1 MTQEEYRRQE
11 VRQTL
16 DKVSKVEKV
25 EKVERMETNTANKV
39 GDIPRPVDTF
49 AEKGSWTMTVTDHLM
64 SNSENK
70 DSQKGGVGENQLVEE
85 ETARRREAENAEMR
99 KREENQLKEEEEK
112 RKQLQQDLEMRKQ
125 AQFDEEMRLKEEEL
139 RKAKAEEM
147 VRVKEEEE
155 ARRAVEEEV
164 RLKREEVER
173 DIERNKEL
181 GLMKE
186 QLANQTLLQ
195 TSTPNK
201 EEKHLVV
208 SRHEISEEERQEML
222 RERQEFLRI
231 PRQELEEEEL
241 GRTRKYFITQQ
252 EIVFYVKVTMV
263 KICDVFGN

>member
-1 MTQEEYRRQE
+1 M
-11 VRQTL
+11 
-16 DKVSKVEKV
+16 
-25 EKVERMETNTANKV
+25 
-39 GDIPRPVDTF
+39 
-49 AEKGSWTMTVTDHLM
+49 
-64 SNSENK
+64 
-70 DSQKGGVGENQLVEE
+70 
-85 ETARRREAENAEMR
+85 
-99 KREENQLKEEEEK
+99 REERRL
-112 RKQLQQDLEMRKQ
+112 LQQDLEMRKR

-181 GLMKE
+181 ELKKE

-252 EIVFYVKVTMV
+252 EIVFYVKVAMIGMLAIIM
-263 KICDVFGN
+263 KM

>member
-112 RKQLQQDLEMRKQ
+112 RKQLQQDLEMRKR

-147 VRVKEEEE
+147 VRVKEEE

-263 KICDVFGN
+263 KICNVFEN